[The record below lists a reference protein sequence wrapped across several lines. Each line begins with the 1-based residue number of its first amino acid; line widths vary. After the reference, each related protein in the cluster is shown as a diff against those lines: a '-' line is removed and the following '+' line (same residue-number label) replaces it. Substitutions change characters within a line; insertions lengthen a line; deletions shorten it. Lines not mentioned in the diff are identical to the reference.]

1 MSILATDQN
10 KDLRFKFV
18 SRMPQAPAFN
28 VVSFT
33 GTEAISKTYR
43 FEIILIS
50 DDPDIDFS
58 GMLNNPATLTV
69 MSTDQATEVP
79 YHGILAEFEQLS
91 KVKDFYLYRAVL
103 VPKIWR
109 TSLSRVNEV
118 YLSEQSVPDL
128 VQDLLKKRQLV
139 PNTDFEMALAP
150 ALASPYTTRSFYCQF
165 NETDFNFIARRLEHH
180 GIYYFF
186 KHDQPSGELLY
197 MTDATLMHPAEVL
210 ELQYSAPEDVMT
222 SNQDKCVIAFV
233 GRQQPVPKEVI
244 VQDFW
249 QGDAKLDKDLK
260 ATETVSASGEGT
272 VMFYGCNVR
281 TTSEASHIAKMRAQE
296 ILCRSKTYFG
306 ESPAVGVRSG
316 YFIKLKDHYRSSV
329 NTKYLVTEV
338 THSGS
343 QAEIV
348 LAGQNTPYNN
358 GQSGATYQCSFSAI
372 EESVQFRA
380 ECVTPMPT
388 ISGTM
393 SGIVEGSGST
403 PELNTIGE
411 YKVKLLYD
419 HSFKPMGGGAI
430 WVRMASPFPGSK
442 NGLFFG
448 LRPGAE
454 VLLSFAGGDPD
465 QPVIIS
471 SAPNSE
477 NPSVVNSSNATTSGI
492 KDPNGNKL
500 VMDSTPG
507 GGGVGLYTKGKYS
520 ESSNVVPFMPT
531 NISGNLGFN
540 FKFDA
545 GTNMAAGVS
554 SNQSIL
560 ASIKSDVVAGV
571 VTENILGP
579 KSSFIFGGKMEY
591 TNGSNVKYEFAAASG
606 KGVAG
611 DLRNRDSFLVVTGFG
626 PDSERTYGELEVM
639 NRKTVD
645 LAKWLSLSAVV
656 LAQGYN
662 AYKLIRNVDK
672 NGYKASFNP
681 DVGDLVAAIVPGLM
695 VAGTT
700 FGTYFKFVKNK
711 KDKDFTRSMQPN
723 SVIYMNKST
732 GIFMG
737 ARSER
742 LAVGAAA
749 QNAVVQA
756 AVQAVG
762 GQPAPKYVPT
772 NEGSSRIRQTSE
784 IVLIGVSN
792 VARNWETDGEG
803 KVFTDFVMGAGNVQD
818 RDMTQVEY
826 TPEGITQRTP
836 DFENLSTNVTFE
848 TAEKWESLLAHP
860 NGAISTIQQTVD
872 NITVSTGPD
881 TYLSSDRRTGLL
893 LRHNPSAAPAGAA
906 LAPGALPN
914 GPAPR
919 EPNPN
924 LRNQVPGA
932 PTDQDSLIALLSEEI
947 TLKKGRTTL
956 IKLEANQI
964 RLTVAGQGITIS
976 NGSVSIGSEL
986 EVRGTNI
993 SNSVTTLSNKLNKS
1007 ITTYKNL
1014 IADTEVKLKERIK
1027 RSEKALKDLKELGQ
1041 HGSNKK

>member
-1 MSILATDQN
+1 MGILATDQN

-329 NTKYLVTEV
+329 NAKYLVTEV

-372 EESVQFRA
+372 EESMQFRA

-403 PELNTIGE
+403 PELNAIGE

-430 WVRMASPFPGSK
+430 WVRMASPFSGSK

-448 LRPGAE
+448 LRAGAE

-477 NPSVVNSSNATTSGI
+477 NPSVVNATNATTSGI
-492 KDPNGNKL
+492 KDPSGNMF

-507 GGGVGLYTKGKYS
+507 AGGVGLYTGTDYKETSYGWLPASIEGTLGMKFGFNAGTKMDMGVSLNSGLQVSTKSDFVMGMVS
-520 ESSNVVPFMPT
+520 ESV
-531 NISGNLGFN
+531 
-540 FKFDA
+540 
-545 GTNMAAGVS
+545 
-554 SNQSIL
+554 
-560 ASIKSDVVAGV
+560 
-571 VTENILGP
+571 LGP
-579 KSSFIFGGKMEY
+579 KNSFVKGGKMEWIDG
-591 TNGSNVKYEFAAASG
+591 NNVKYEFSAASG
-606 KGVAG
+606 KGKAG
-611 DLRNRDSFLVVTGFG
+611 DIKNQDSYQVATGFG
-626 PDSERTYGELEVM
+626 ETAEASYAYLEAK
-639 NRKTVD
+639 NKTLVKINGTVTLVSVLVAQAWN
-645 LAKWLSLSAVV
+645 LAK
-656 LAQGYN
+656 
-662 AYKLIRNVDK
+662 IID
-672 NGYKASFNP
+672 NGGVFSKVQWKP
-681 DVGDLVAAIVPGLM
+681 DWKDMAFTALPTAAIGISTI
-695 VAGTT
+695 AT
-700 FGTYFKFVKNK
+700 FMKFAKEKKNRDFGREMIPNAVFHM
-711 KDKDFTRSMQPN
+711 DKS
-723 SVIYMNKST
+723 I

-737 ARSER
+737 MRAATSSPIAALDNAVAQAAVKVLGGVPASPHLGVEPGSTRIRQASNWIDIGVSSTDRNWVKDSEGKRFLDFHYGLQGDSPDETSVRYTPFGISTHSRSISATAINLNHTLAGGSITRVHDADQGTISTLSIDRQTAGMDLER
-742 LAVGAAA
+742 SSVILDRINGVTLRHGAAA
-749 QNAVVQA
+749 
-756 AVQAVG
+756 
-762 GQPAPKYVPT
+762 
-772 NEGSSRIRQTSE
+772 
-784 IVLIGVSN
+784 
-792 VARNWETDGEG
+792 
-803 KVFTDFVMGAGNVQD
+803 
-818 RDMTQVEY
+818 
-826 TPEGITQRTP
+826 
-836 DFENLSTNVTFE
+836 
-848 TAEKWESLLAHP
+848 
-860 NGAISTIQQTVD
+860 AIAD
-872 NITVSTGPD
+872 D
-881 TYLSSDRRTGLL
+881 
-893 LRHNPSAAPAGAA
+893 
-906 LAPGALPN
+906 
-914 GPAPR
+914 
-919 EPNPN
+919 
-924 LRNQVPGA
+924 
-932 PTDQDSLIALLSEEI
+932 DS
-947 TLKKGRTTL
+947 
-956 IKLEANQI
+956 
-964 RLTVAGQGITIS
+964 
-976 NGSVSIGSEL
+976 SVSIGNEAISLKKGNAILSLSNDTIRITLDQATGITITSSMVTIGSEL
-986 EVRGTNI
+986 TVQGAKVANNITSLKKSVEANELAVTNLVKKQDEDLKKI
-993 SNSVTTLSNKLNKS
+993 DEQMKADSKKFED
-1007 ITTYKNL
+1007 L
-1014 IADTEVKLKERIK
+1014 IKK
-1027 RSEKALKDLKELGQ
+1027 RSREE
-1041 HGSNKK
+1041 

>member
-1 MSILATDQN
+1 MGILATDQN

-329 NTKYLVTEV
+329 NAKYLVTEV

-372 EESVQFRA
+372 EESMQFRA

-393 SGIVEGSGST
+393 SGIVTGSGTT
-403 PELNTIGE
+403 PELNMLGE

-419 HSFKPMGGGAI
+419 YSSKPLGGDAI
-430 WVRMASPFPGSK
+430 WVRMATPFSGSR

-477 NPSVVNSSNATTSGI
+477 NPSVVNATNPTFSGI
-492 KDPNGNKL
+492 RDPNGNML

-507 GGGVGLYTKGKYS
+507 EGGVGVVTDSFFDLKS
-520 ESSNVVPFMPT
+520 EGLIPASIEGTMGMKF
-531 NISGNLGFN
+531 GFN
-540 FKFDA
+540 VGSKMD
-545 GTNMAAGVS
+545 MGVGLNS
-554 SNQSIL
+554 AVLL
-560 ASIKSDVVAGV
+560 ATKSEMTIGGASEIIFGYK
-571 VTENILGP
+571 N
-579 KSSFIFGGKMEY
+579 SFIWGPKMEY
-591 TNGSNVKYEFAAASG
+591 VNGTNVKYEFSAASG
-606 KGVAG
+606 KGKAG
-611 DLRNRDSFLVVTGFG
+611 DIRNQDSYQVATGFG
-626 PDSERTYGELEVM
+626 AKAEESYAFLETRNKTLVKINGAVTAASVAIAQAWNITRLAYAKGAFDKVKFQAKWPDLALTVLPTIAITASTIATVRDYVAQKKNKDLDKEMIPNAVFHMDKSLGMFMGVRSSEESLPAILSNEVAQGAVQIMGGERASPNLPIRAGSTRIRQASDWVEIGVSSVDRKWVKDEGGKRFLDLYYGANNEEKDKTSVRYTPTGVYTDCSEHWTEANHVTVGVNRQWVAMVM
-639 NRKTVD
+639 PPNQANCATLSVD
-645 LAKWLSLSAVV
+645 LQSASMN
-656 LAQGYN
+656 LQ
-662 AYKLIRNVDK
+662 
-672 NGYKASFNP
+672 
-681 DVGDLVAAIVPGLM
+681 
-695 VAGTT
+695 
-700 FGTYFKFVKNK
+700 
-711 KDKDFTRSMQPN
+711 RS
-723 SVIYMNKST
+723 SVIAHRTNGVT
-732 GIFMG
+732 L
-737 ARSER
+737 RH
-742 LAVGAAA
+742 GAAA
-749 QNAVVQA
+749 ATEDGDSKV
-756 AVQAVG
+756 
-762 GQPAPKYVPT
+762 
-772 NEGSSRIRQTSE
+772 S
-784 IVLIGVSN
+784 IG
-792 VARNWETDGEG
+792 
-803 KVFTDFVMGAGNVQD
+803 
-818 RDMTQVEY
+818 
-826 TPEGITQRTP
+826 PE
-836 DFENLSTNVTFE
+836 S
-848 TAEKWESLLAHP
+848 
-860 NGAISTIQQTVD
+860 
-872 NITVSTGPD
+872 
-881 TYLSSDRRTGLL
+881 
-893 LRHNPSAAPAGAA
+893 
-906 LAPGALPN
+906 
-914 GPAPR
+914 
-919 EPNPN
+919 
-924 LRNQVPGA
+924 
-932 PTDQDSLIALLSEEI
+932 IA
-947 TLKKGRTTL
+947 LKKGKSILTL
-956 IKLEANQI
+956 NNDTI
-964 RLTVAGQGITIS
+964 RITIEGGTGITINS
-976 NGSVSIGSEL
+976 STVTIGSEL
-986 EVRGTNI
+986 TVQGNVVSNNVTNLE
-993 SNSVTTLSNKLNKS
+993 TTVANNV
-1007 ITTYKNL
+1007 NDV
-1014 IADTEVKLKERIK
+1014 AQKLKEQDEYLKKLDTDMKAELKKYHDQVEK
-1027 RSEKALKDLKELGQ
+1027 RRQSE
-1041 HGSNKK
+1041 

>member
-1 MSILATDQN
+1 MGILATDQN

-150 ALASPYTTRSFYCQF
+150 ALASPYTTRSSYCQF

-329 NTKYLVTEV
+329 NAKYLVTEV

-393 SGIVEGSGST
+393 SGIVTGSGTT
-403 PELNTIGE
+403 PELNMLGE

-419 HSFKPMGGGAI
+419 YSSKPLGGDAI
-430 WVRMASPFPGSK
+430 WVRMATPFSGSR

-477 NPSVVNSSNATTSGI
+477 NPSVVNATNATTSGI
-492 KDPNGNKL
+492 KDANGNMF
-500 VMDSTPG
+500 VMDATPG
-507 GGGVGLYTKGKYS
+507 AGGVGTYTSGAYTETS
-520 ESSNVVPFMPT
+520 ENYGIMPANFT
-531 NISGNLGFN
+531 GTLGFN
-540 FKFDA
+540 FKLDA
-545 GTNMAAGVS
+545 GTNMSAGLS
-554 SNQSIL
+554 ANQSVL
-560 ASIKSDVVAGV
+560 ASFKNDVVAGV
-571 VTENILGP
+571 VTEGILGP
-579 KSSFIFGGKMEY
+579 KSSFIYGGKMEW
-591 TNGSNVKYEFAAASG
+591 TEGSNVKYEFGAASG

-626 PDSERTYGELEVM
+626 EQSEAQYAELEVK
-639 NRKTVD
+639 NRTTVRWT
-645 LAKWLSLSAVV
+645 AGISIAAV
-656 LAQGYN
+656 LAGQIWNFAKIKSHY
-662 AYKLIRNVDK
+662 
-672 NGYKASFNP
+672 SFNTKKMSYKP
-681 DVGDLVAAIVPGLM
+681 DVGDIIFSVAPAMLIGITNL
-695 VAGTT
+695 A
-700 FGTYFKFVKNK
+700 TYSKYVRDK
-711 KDKDFTRSMQPN
+711 KDKDFTRSMVPK
-723 SVIYMNKST
+723 SVIFMDKST
-732 GIFMG
+732 GVFIG
-737 ARSER
+737 VRSDPSNV
-742 LAVGAAA
+742 ADVAA
-749 QNAVVQA
+749 NAVAQG
-756 AVQAVG
+756 AVQALG
-762 GQPAPKYVPT
+762 GQPAARYLST
-772 NEGSSRIRQTSE
+772 NKGSSRIRQASDT
-784 IVLIGVSN
+784 ILIGVSN
-792 VARNWETDGEG
+792 VPRNWVTGPDGKTFIDLDTSADPVDAKKNED
-803 KVFTDFVMGAGNVQD
+803 K
-818 RDMTQVEY
+818 TQVEY
-826 TPEGITQRTP
+826 TPVGITQRTP
-836 DFENLSTNVTFE
+836 AYENLSDNVTFE
-848 TAEKWESLLAHP
+848 TKVKWESLLTSP
-860 NGAISTIQQTVD
+860 TGEISTIQQTGD
-872 NITVSTGPD
+872 NITLSSGPN
-881 TYLSSDRRTGLL
+881 TYLSAANSTGLI
-893 LRHNPSAAPAGAA
+893 LRHASQPAAAPA
-906 LAPGALPN
+906 PLPN
-914 GPAPR
+914 AAGPRVA
-919 EPNPN
+919 NPN
-924 LRNQVPGA
+924 LAAQIPG
-932 PTDQDSLIALLSEEI
+932 PPSDVDSVLALLKDEI
-947 TLKKGRTTL
+947 SVKKGMSAL
-956 IKLEANQI
+956 IKVLSKKIAI
-964 RLTVAGQGITIS
+964 TVAKNGITITDS
-976 NGSVSIGSEL
+976 LVSIGSEL
-986 EVRGTNI
+986 EVRGSGV
-993 SNSVTTLSNKLNKS
+993 SNSLTALDSAINKNK
-1007 ITTYKNL
+1007 
-1014 IADTEVKLKERIK
+1014 E
-1027 RSEKALKDLKELGQ
+1027 DLKEMIEYTAQQLKYRIENSETAIETLKNLAEQ
-1041 HGSNKK
+1041 RRKN

>member
-1 MSILATDQN
+1 MGILATDQN

-50 DDPDIDFS
+50 DDPDVDFS
-58 GMLNNPATLTV
+58 GMLNNPATLTL

-150 ALASPYTTRSFYCQF
+150 ALVSPYTTRSFYCQF

-281 TTSEASHIAKMRAQE
+281 TTSEAAHIAKMRAQE
-296 ILCRSKTYFG
+296 ILCRSKTYVG

-316 YFIKLKDHYRSSV
+316 YFIKLKNHYRSSV
-329 NTKYLVTEV
+329 NAKYLVTEV

-380 ECVTPMPT
+380 ECVTPKPT

-403 PELNTIGE
+403 PELNMIGE

-430 WVRMASPFPGSK
+430 WVRMASPFSGSK
-442 NGLFFG
+442 NGMFFG
-448 LRPGAE
+448 LRAGAE

-477 NPSVVNSSNATTSGI
+477 NPSVVNATNATTSGI
-492 KDPNGNKL
+492 KDANGNMF

-507 GGGVGLYTKGKYS
+507 GGGMGTYTSGGYTETS
-520 ESSNVVPFMPT
+520 MPSWMPPANFT
-531 NISGNLGFN
+531 GSLGFN

-545 GTNMAAGVS
+545 GTNMNVGVAA
-554 SNQSIL
+554 NQGFL
-560 ASIKSDVVAGV
+560 ASFKNDVVAGV
-571 VTENILGP
+571 VTEGILGP
-579 KSSFIFGGKMEY
+579 KSSFIYGGKMEY
-591 TNGSNVKYEFAAASG
+591 TSGNNVKYEFGAASG

-626 PDSERTYGELEVM
+626 VASEATYAKLDLK
-639 NRKTVD
+639 NRMTVKITGAVSIVSVL
-645 LAKWLSLSAVV
+645 LAEGW
-656 LAQGYN
+656 N
-662 AYKLIRNVDK
+662 IYKIAKHGGVFQK
-672 NGYKASFNP
+672 VSFAP
-681 DVGDLVAAIVPGLM
+681 DVVDIVASVVPGLLIGA
-695 VAGTT
+695 VNWA
-700 FGTYFKFVKNK
+700 TYAKYVRNK
-711 KDKDFTRSMQPN
+711 KNNDFTKEMVPN
-723 SVIYMNKST
+723 SVLYMDKST

-737 ARSER
+737 ARSEAPAIAAG
-742 LAVGAAA
+742 AV
-749 QNAVVQA
+749 NAVAQA
-756 AVQAVG
+756 AVVAAG
-762 GQPAPKYVPT
+762 GERATRYIKT
-772 NEGSSRIRQTSE
+772 DEGSSRIRQTSE
-784 IVLIGVSN
+784 IILIGVTD
-792 VARNWETDGEG
+792 VARPWSRDEAG
-803 KVFTDFVMGAGNVQD
+803 KRFSDFELGANNVND
-818 RDMTQVEY
+818 DKTQVEY
-826 TPEGITQRTP
+826 TPVGITQKTP
-836 DFENLSTNVTFE
+836 AYENLSNVVTFE
-848 TAEKWESLLAHP
+848 TAERWESLLTSP
-860 NGAISTIQQTVD
+860 TGEISTIQQTMDSV
-872 NITVSTGPD
+872 T
-881 TYLSSDRRTGLL
+881 LSSGPSTYFSAAKSMGLL
-893 LRHNPSAAPAGAA
+893 LRHTVNNAAAQPLPPGAAP
-906 LAPGALPN
+906 
-914 GPAPR
+914 GPRA
-919 EPNPN
+919 PNPN
-924 LRNQVPGA
+924 LDRHIPPPPNSDDAIV
-932 PTDQDSLIALLSEEI
+932 ALLKDEI
-947 TLKKGRTTL
+947 VLQKGRSAMVK
-956 IKLEANQI
+956 IEAKNI
-964 RLTVAGQGITIS
+964 TLTVANQGIRITDS
-976 NGSVSIGSEL
+976 VVSIGSEL

-993 SNSVTTLSNKLNKS
+993 ANS
-1007 ITTYKNL
+1007 ITTLDQAVNKNN
-1014 IADTEVKLKERIK
+1014 ADLKKTIDKTKQGLHNRIK
-1027 RSEKALKDLKELGQ
+1027 NSEKAIKSLQALSRQRLAG
-1041 HGSNKK
+1041 N

>member
-1 MSILATDQN
+1 MGILATDQN

-329 NTKYLVTEV
+329 NAKYLVTEV

-372 EESVQFRA
+372 EESMQFRA

-393 SGIVEGSGST
+393 SGIVTGSGAT
-403 PELNTIGE
+403 PELNMLGE

-419 HSFKPMGGGAI
+419 YSSKPLGGDAI
-430 WVRMASPFPGSK
+430 WVRMATPFSGSR

-477 NPSVVNSSNATTSGI
+477 NPSVVNATNATTSGI
-492 KDPNGNKL
+492 KDANGNMF
-500 VMDSTPG
+500 VMDATPG
-507 GGGVGLYTKGKYS
+507 AGGVGTYTSGAYTETS
-520 ESSNVVPFMPT
+520 ENYGIMPANFT
-531 NISGNLGFN
+531 GTLGFN
-540 FKFDA
+540 FKLDA
-545 GTNMAAGVS
+545 GTNMSAGLS
-554 SNQSIL
+554 ANQSVL
-560 ASIKSDVVAGV
+560 ASFKNDVVAGV
-571 VTENILGP
+571 VTEGILGP
-579 KSSFIFGGKMEY
+579 KSSFIYGGKMEW
-591 TNGSNVKYEFAAASG
+591 TEGSNVKYEFGAASG

-611 DLRNRDSFLVVTGFG
+611 DLRNRESFLVVTGFG
-626 PDSERTYGELEVM
+626 EQSEAQYAELEVK
-639 NRKTVD
+639 NRTTVRWT
-645 LAKWLSLSAVV
+645 AGISIAAV
-656 LAQGYN
+656 LAGQIWNFTKIKSHY
-662 AYKLIRNVDK
+662 
-672 NGYKASFNP
+672 SFNTKKMSYKP
-681 DVGDLVAAIVPGLM
+681 DVGDIIFSVAPAMLIGITNLV
-695 VAGTT
+695 
-700 FGTYFKFVKNK
+700 TYSKYVRDK
-711 KDKDFTRSMQPN
+711 KDKDFTRSMVPQ
-723 SVIYMNKST
+723 SVIFMDKST
-732 GIFMG
+732 GVFIG
-737 ARSER
+737 VRSDSSNVA
-742 LAVGAAA
+742 AVAA
-749 QNAVVQA
+749 NAVAQG
-756 AVQAVG
+756 AVQALG
-762 GQPAPKYVPT
+762 GQPAARYLST
-772 NEGSSRIRQTSE
+772 NKGSSRIRQASD
-784 IVLIGVSN
+784 IILIGVSN
-792 VARNWETDGEG
+792 VPRDWVTSPDGKTFIDLNTSADPADAKKNED
-803 KVFTDFVMGAGNVQD
+803 K
-818 RDMTQVEY
+818 TQVEY
-826 TPEGITQRTP
+826 TPVGITQRTP
-836 DFENLSTNVTFE
+836 AYENLSDNVTFE
-848 TAEKWESLLAHP
+848 TKVKWESLLTSP
-860 NGAISTIQQTVD
+860 TGEISTIQQTGD
-872 NITVSTGPD
+872 NITLSSGPN
-881 TYLSSDRRTGLL
+881 TYLSAANSTGLI
-893 LRHNPSAAPAGAA
+893 LRHASQPAAAPA
-906 LAPGALPN
+906 PLPN
-914 GPAPR
+914 AAGPRVA
-919 EPNPN
+919 NPN
-924 LRNQVPGA
+924 LAAQIPG
-932 PTDQDSLIALLSEEI
+932 PPSDVDSVLALLKDEI
-947 TLKKGRTTL
+947 SVKKGMSAL
-956 IKLEANQI
+956 IKLLSKKIAI
-964 RLTVAGQGITIS
+964 TVANNGITITDS
-976 NGSVSIGSEL
+976 LVSIGSEL
-986 EVRGTNI
+986 EVRGSGV
-993 SNSVTTLSNKLNKS
+993 SNSLTALDSAINKNKEDLKGMIDYTAQQLKYRIENSETAIETL
-1007 ITTYKNL
+1007 KNL
-1014 IADTEVKLKERIK
+1014 AEQRRK
-1027 RSEKALKDLKELGQ
+1027 
-1041 HGSNKK
+1041 N